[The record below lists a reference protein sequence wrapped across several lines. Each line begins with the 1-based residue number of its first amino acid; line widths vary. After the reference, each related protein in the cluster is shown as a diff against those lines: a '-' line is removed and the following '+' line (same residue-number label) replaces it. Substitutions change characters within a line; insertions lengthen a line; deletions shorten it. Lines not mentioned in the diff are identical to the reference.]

1 MSLYYTFV
9 KHTVWYKF
17 HDHFILSLQ
26 LYKFKQRVLR
36 VVCSCCKLTYM
47 KTTYPYM
54 YNVYLSTPI
63 GKWIVLIPIWRGN
76 WEPEV
81 WGSWFIVMSS
91 YFVRFRW
98 RNSWSGFKIPVQ
110 SSSFCLLL
118 SKNETYKTIDYIH
131 MLVEIVGCNNKFRQL
146 SCFNLAWINCSM
158 SQWVRKM
165 WRHRSDCH
173 FYQLLL
179 FFNQVL
185 LHL

>member
-1 MSLYYTFV
+1 MFL
-9 KHTVWYKF
+9 
-17 HDHFILSLQ
+17 LQ
-26 LYKFKQRVLR
+26 IDLHEGNIPLHVQ
-36 VVCSCCKLTYM
+36 C
-47 KTTYPYM
+47 
-54 YNVYLSTPI
+54 
-63 GKWIVLIPIWRGN
+63 VLINPNRQVNSFNTDLKRKLRTGS
-76 WEPEV
+76 V
-81 WGSWFIVMSS
+81 GSWFIVTSS

-98 RNSWSGFKIPVQ
+98 KNNWSGFKIPVQ

-118 SKNETYKTIDYIH
+118 FKNETYKTIDYIH
-131 MLVEIVGCNNKFRQL
+131 MLVEIVDCNNKFRQL